1 MKKAIILLISA
12 TVMLAAGC
20 SQKTPEVKPNVDEKI
35 VYPGTDAPN
44 SEYDE
49 YLLLM
54 EDSQRARFF
63 KLNTDLQK
71 QRFLQAEGIIRKKEL
86 NDTLSTSMSTNEV
99 AQALGFPNDKETNMY
114 EGIKEVRWTYVEFNN
129 YRNMKYTLT
138 FRDDALDAWYLWL
151 D

>member
-1 MKKAIILLISA
+1 MKKAIILLLSVGLTL
-12 TVMLAAGC
+12 TVGC

-35 VYPGTDAPN
+35 VYPGPNTTN

-63 KLNTDLQK
+63 KLSSDLQK

-86 NDTLSTSMSTNEV
+86 NDTLSTSMSTNECPHTHI
-99 AQALGFPNDKETNMY
+99 ASTSLQSLRAWCRTSN
-114 EGIKEVRWTYVEFNN
+114 VEHVC
-129 YRNMKYTLT
+129 
-138 FRDDALDAWYLWL
+138 
-151 D
+151 